1 MTIVFNGTQEHFS
14 ARHGRTDFIFTRG
27 VPQDVPDELGARLLR
42 VNAAFAV
49 GAAEAPGNTEGHG
62 AEAAPDSAGAAEGAE
77 AVGAD
82 APEAAPVPRRR
93 RNRAGRA

>member
-27 VPQDVPDELGARLLR
+27 VPLDVPDELGARLLR

-62 AEAAPDSAGAAEGAE
+62 AEAAPDSAGAADG
-77 AVGAD
+77 D